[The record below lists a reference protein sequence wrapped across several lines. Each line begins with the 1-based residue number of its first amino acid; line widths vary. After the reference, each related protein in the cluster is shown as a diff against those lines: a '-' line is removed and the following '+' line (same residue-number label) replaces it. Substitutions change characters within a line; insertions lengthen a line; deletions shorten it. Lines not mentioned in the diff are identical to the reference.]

1 MEPFE
6 IIAQIIGIVA
16 MLFNVLSYQGK
27 KQSTV
32 IIMQLF
38 GAALFAVNFL
48 MLGSI
53 VGGVLNIIG
62 VVRALV
68 FCFKDKLKA
77 ESLPWFVG
85 FIVVYFT
92 VYVLN
97 FTVFGKQPTAL
108 NLIVEI
114 LPVIGMIA
122 LNIGYRQ
129 KDASNVRKFGLVSSP
144 SWLIYNIFAGSWGAI
159 LCESFTLAS
168 ILIGIHR
175 HDKKKI

>member
-1 MEPFE
+1 MGSYE
-6 IIAQIIGIVA
+6 IAAQGIGIAA

-62 VVRALV
+62 VIRALV
-68 FCFKDKLKA
+68 FYFKDKLKA
-77 ESLPWFVG
+77 DRLPWFIG
-85 FIVVYFT
+85 FITVYIA

-97 FTVFGKQPTAL
+97 FTVFGKEATAL
-108 NLIVEI
+108 NLVVEL
-114 LPVIGMIA
+114 LPVVGMIA
-122 LNIGYRQ
+122 INIGYRK
-129 KDASNVRKFGLVSSP
+129 KDAATVRKCGLISSP
-144 SWLIYNIFAGSWGAI
+144 AWLVYNIFAGSLGAI
-159 LCESFTLAS
+159 LCESFTLIS
-168 ILIGIHR
+168 IVIGIIR
-175 HDKKKI
+175 HDKN